1 MITVRFF
8 AAYRERL
15 ACDEL
20 LLDYDASIST
30 VAQLKKH
37 LAEKGAAWFE
47 IMESSRTIVAINQN
61 VTPGDAKLHDDD
73 EIAFF
78 PPVTGG

>member
-20 LLDYDASIST
+20 MLEFESSIST

-37 LAEKGAAWFE
+37 LGEKGNLWFE
-47 IMESSRTIVAINQN
+47 IMESKNMMVAINQN
-61 VTPGDAKLHDDD
+61 VTPSDAKLHDGD